1 MIDELSAEKEEEIKH
16 KDFCTDEIQ
25 NNERDTD
32 TKNRI
37 KNDHLAIIDDLTS
50 TIAQLTKEIAALKA
64 SIADLQV
71 QLKRAG
77 EDREKQNKEFQMT
90 VADQKATAKL
100 LTGALDILKGFYDKA
115 ALVQAPAGPPPPP
128 GFKKYEK
135 SSADAEA
142 MVADALKAEEDAQV
156 AYESFVKDTNASF
169 VAMQKDITSKM
180 SDRGKA
186 QADLEQKKLEF
197 EAVVEELAELKR
209 ANEDLHSDCDWTL
222 ANFDA
227 RQEARDNEI
236 QALKEAISIFSGAT
250 R

>member
-32 TKNRI
+32 TKNNL

-115 ALVQAPAGPPPPP
+115 ALVQSDSAAAEPAGAPPPP
-128 GFKKYEK
+128 
-135 SSADAEA
+135 
-142 MVADALKAEEDAQV
+142 
-156 AYESFVKDTNASF
+156 
-169 VAMQKDITSKM
+169 
-180 SDRGKA
+180 
-186 QADLEQKKLEF
+186 
-197 EAVVEELAELKR
+197 
-209 ANEDLHSDCDWTL
+209 
-222 ANFDA
+222 
-227 RQEARDNEI
+227 
-236 QALKEAISIFSGAT
+236 
-250 R
+250 